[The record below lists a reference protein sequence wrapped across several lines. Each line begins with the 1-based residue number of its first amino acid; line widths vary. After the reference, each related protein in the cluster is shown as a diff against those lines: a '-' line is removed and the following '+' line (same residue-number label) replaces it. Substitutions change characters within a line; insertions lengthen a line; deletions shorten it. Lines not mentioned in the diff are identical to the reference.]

1 MSDEMKNTIKLMLE
15 AFSDCTGAP
24 VRNLSVNTKMRT
36 KWDTG
41 VFTAV
46 EFRDGSEQPAPIP
59 TAEAGWVYGTN
70 FELRFDVQYSK
81 PGDSGVHTAAVIF
94 RLHDSYGAP
103 LFEIIVDCPQEV
115 FDSIDV
121 ESIGLPPCQKDD
133 NCNGRHILYS
143 ERGYKGL
150 TLVEDLPRCRELICR
165 LCRELT
171 SQLWKHGYFL
181 RPVEACPDLG

>member
-1 MSDEMKNTIKLMLE
+1 MSEMKNAIKLMLA
-15 AFSDCTGAP
+15 AFSDYTGVP
-24 VRNLSVNTKMRT
+24 VKDLSVNTKMRT
-36 KWDTG
+36 KCDTG
-41 VFTAV
+41 VFAAV
-46 EFRDGSEQPAPIP
+46 EFRDESENPAPIS
-59 TAEAGWVYGTN
+59 TAEAGWVAGTN

-81 PGDSGVHTAAVIF
+81 PGESGVHSATVSL

-103 LFEIIVDCPQEV
+103 LFQLAVACPSEV
-115 FDSIDV
+115 LDGIDV
-121 ESIGLPPCQKDD
+121 ECLGLPPCQNCD
-133 NCNGRHILYS
+133 NSAGEYVLYS

-150 TLVEDLPRCRELICR
+150 TLVEDLPRCSELICR